1 MVQTLQQDAK
11 INWRQCQNTFFQL
24 GFVGEFEPCQKN
36 FFQSQN
42 SNRSK
47 QTAEKLNKWEIKIM
61 VFFDHQIG
69 LDHLELIINSI
80 FRVCPTQV
88 CLDKM
93 DPQRL
98 RVRCELLF
106 SCKRY
111 EFFFVIWR
119 NETIFLRLI
128 WVMTYHR
135 IAKTTWCCIKK
146 VWKSSDWRPPF

>member
-1 MVQTLQQDAK
+1 MVQTLQHDGK

-24 GFVGEFEPCQKN
+24 GFVGEFEPCQKF

-42 SNRSK
+42 SNIIK

-98 RVRCELLF
+98 RVLGLVFAKLLTSTSWGKLIPFSELYWIIKSLPQ
-106 SCKRY
+106 
-111 EFFFVIWR
+111 V
-119 NETIFLRLI
+119 NLRWWL
-128 WVMTYHR
+128 
-135 IAKTTWCCIKK
+135 
-146 VWKSSDWRPPF
+146 